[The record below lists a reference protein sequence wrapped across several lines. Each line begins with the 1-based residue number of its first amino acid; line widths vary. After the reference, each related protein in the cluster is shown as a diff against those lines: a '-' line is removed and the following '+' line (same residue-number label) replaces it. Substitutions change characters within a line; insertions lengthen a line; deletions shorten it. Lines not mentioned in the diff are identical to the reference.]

1 MFAVLTPP
9 FSRSS
14 SSPHLSNM
22 DRGAEISAD
31 GLRPAA

>member
-1 MFAVLTPP
+1 MLAVLTTP
-9 FSRSS
+9 FSRSL

-22 DRGAEISAD
+22 DGGAEISAD

>member
-9 FSRSS
+9 FSRSL

-22 DRGAEISAD
+22 DGGAEISAD
-31 GLRPAA
+31 GPHPAA